1 MLRVFSVR
9 SVSSRLSR
17 GRRNIFFVAAL
28 GWIFSCVV
36 LTGAQ
41 FPTSAGPTADRAQSD
56 SDRDLEQRMANMR
69 YLISAAEKRGP
80 ARKKD
85 PKLALAELQE
95 DFPQIQIL
103 NKDLVLKTDKSD
115 RVDLK
120 FVTRSAAEIHKHAE
134 GLIGNLALP
143 ELPAPPE
150 PQKINTISDGAQL
163 KKAITTMGW
172 LIYWF
177 TKNPMF
183 KDARVIEA
191 VSAEKARRDL
201 DNILAISTQIR
212 LASERLQKQ

>member
-1 MLRVFSVR
+1 M
-9 SVSSRLSR
+9 
-17 GRRNIFFVAAL
+17 
-28 GWIFSCVV
+28 
-36 LTGAQ
+36 
-41 FPTSAGPTADRAQSD
+41 SAGPTADRAQSD

-69 YLISAAEKRGP
+69 YLISAAEKRGSV
-80 ARKKD
+80 RRKD

-95 DFPQIQIL
+95 DFTQIQIV
-103 NKDLVLKTDKSD
+103 NKELVLKTDKND

-120 FVTRSAAEIHKHAE
+120 FVARSAAEIHQHAE

-143 ELPAPPE
+143 ALPAPTE
-150 PQKINTISDGAQL
+150 LQKTETISDSAQL

-191 VSAEKARRDL
+191 VSAEKARHDL
-201 DNILAISTQIR
+201 DSILTLSTQIK
-212 LASERLQKQ
+212 LASERLQKE